1 MNKEEF
7 LDILKDYLK
16 GHFSV
21 SEIDDILR
29 DYEEFFINGKLEGKS
44 EEEVAKGLG
53 SPKNVASELIREM
66 KGEFANENYA
76 RENTETIKKN
86 ALRLFNKAKNK
97 SKEFLNSDAIVKGE
111 ISSLAI
117 KTIIVAITLLLF
129 VPILTITFGLIIT
142 GIAII
147 IATIC
152 NVLLYIATI
161 TMISVKISIALT
173 MFFSGLIFSGVL
185 IIGWAIYIKIISLM
199 ILFIKKYRGWIKT
212 KMMYIRAKRSHED
225 NSGVK
230 KSE

>member
-76 RENTETIKKN
+76 RENTE
-86 ALRLFNKAKNK
+86 
-97 SKEFLNSDAIVKGE
+97 
-111 ISSLAI
+111 
-117 KTIIVAITLLLF
+117 
-129 VPILTITFGLIIT
+129 
-142 GIAII
+142 
-147 IATIC
+147 
-152 NVLLYIATI
+152 
-161 TMISVKISIALT
+161 
-173 MFFSGLIFSGVL
+173 
-185 IIGWAIYIKIISLM
+185 IKI
-199 ILFIKKYRGWIKT
+199 
-212 KMMYIRAKRSHED
+212 
-225 NSGVK
+225 
-230 KSE
+230 